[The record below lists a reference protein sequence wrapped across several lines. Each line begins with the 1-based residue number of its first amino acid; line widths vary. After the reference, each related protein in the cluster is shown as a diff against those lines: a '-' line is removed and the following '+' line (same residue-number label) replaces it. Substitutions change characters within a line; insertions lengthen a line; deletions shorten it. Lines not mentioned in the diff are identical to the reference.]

1 MRLHLLKY
9 ALPLAALS
17 VSAFAAPAQWTEV
30 RSDHFAVLT
39 DAGEKQGRQIVDQF
53 ERMRWMFH
61 TLFPKMNVDPAE
73 PISIIAVRNYK
84 SFQTLEPA
92 EYLAKGQLR
101 LGGLFLKTQNR
112 NYVLLTL
119 DAAEDHPYATVYH
132 EYTHLQFSGDR
143 EWMPLWLDE
152 GLAEFVQNTD
162 IHDKNVILGQPS
174 ISDILYLRQ
183 NQLMPVETLFK
194 VDHNSP
200 YYHEEQ
206 KGSVFYAQSWALTHY
221 LEVNDHDK
229 HLHQMN
235 DYLGLVENHMDPVEA
250 ARKAFGDLKQ
260 LQGALAGYIHN
271 GNYKEF
277 VMNSAAA
284 PLDEASYRARQ
295 VTQAEADAERAD
307 FLACVGRKQDAL
319 SLIESLL
326 QADPKNAQAY
336 ETRGFIAFRDGD
348 QEEARKWF
356 GEAVKLDSQS
366 YLANYYF
373 AAMSIGSAVADQDA
387 SIESSLRAAI
397 RLKPSFAPSY
407 DELGLFFARG
417 HRNLE
422 EAYTLE
428 LHAIQLD
435 RGNVGYRINA
445 STILMT
451 QGKYSDAIRALTMAA
466 NLAKTPAEEAMLRAN
481 MDAAKQMQEN
491 SAHTTLIT
499 NVTSIDSGS
508 SANADAPISIPIES
522 KPKHPSEAPSGTKHE
537 VLGTIRHVACSGNTV
552 MDFQVVTLKKTIA
565 LYSNN
570 YYELDLSA
578 LGFEPK
584 GAMNVCKDIEG
595 FKARVRY
602 ADSSD
607 KSVDGQVVS
616 IELRK

>member
-1 MRLHLLKY
+1 MRQYLLKFCI
-9 ALPLAALS
+9 LLTALS
-17 VSAFAAPAQWTEV
+17 GSAFAAPTQWTEV
-30 RSDHFAVLT
+30 RSEHFGVLT
-39 DAGEKQGRQIVDQF
+39 DANEKQGRQIVDQF
-53 ERMRWMFH
+53 ERMRWVFH
-61 TLFPKMNVDPAE
+61 TLFPKLNVDPPE
-73 PISIIAVRNYK
+73 PISILALKNYK

-92 EYLAKGQLR
+92 EYLAKGQMR

-119 DAAEDHPYATVYH
+119 DAEQEHPYATVYH
-132 EYTHLQFSGDR
+132 EYTHLQFAGDS

-152 GLAEFVQNTD
+152 GLAEFFQNTD
-162 IHDKNVILGQPS
+162 IHDKNVVLGQPS
-174 ISDILYLRQ
+174 VSDILYLRQ
-183 NQLMPVETLFK
+183 NQLLPLETLFK

-206 KGSVFYAQSWALTHY
+206 KGSVFYAESWALTHF

-235 DYLGLVENHMDPVEA
+235 DYLALVQNHEDPVEA

-260 LQGALAGYIHN
+260 LKGTLDGYIHN

-284 PLDEASYRARQ
+284 PLDQASYRARQ

-319 SLIESLL
+319 NLLDSVL
-326 QADPKNAQAY
+326 QADPKNSQAY
-336 ETRGFIAFRDGD
+336 ETKGDIAFRDGD
-348 QEEARKWF
+348 QQSARKWF

-366 YLANYYF
+366 YLANYYY
-373 AAMSIGSAVADQDA
+373 AAMSIGRGVSDEDA
-387 SIESSLRAAI
+387 SIESSLRTAM
-397 RLKPSFAPSY
+397 RLNPSFAPSY
-407 DELGLFFARG
+407 DELALFFARER
-417 HRNLE
+417 RNLE
-422 EAYTLE
+422 EAHTLE

-435 RGNVGYRINA
+435 QGNVGYRINA

-451 QGKYSDAIRALTMAA
+451 QGKYADAIRALTMAS
-466 NLAKTPAEEAMLRAN
+466 NLAKTPAEQAMLRAN

-491 SAHTTLIT
+491 SAHTTLVT
-499 NVTSIDSGS
+499 NVTTIENGS
-508 SANADAPISIPIES
+508 SAAVDALPAIPVET
-522 KPKHPSEAPSGTKHE
+522 KPKHPTEALSGTKHE
-537 VLGTIRHVACSGNTV
+537 ALGTIRHVECSGNSV

-570 YYELDLSA
+570 YYQLDLTA

-584 GAMNVCKDIEG
+584 REMNVCKDIEG

>member
-1 MRLHLLKY
+1 MRQHLLKLSFLL
-9 ALPLAALS
+9 ATLSTSALAAP
-17 VSAFAAPAQWTEV
+17 VQWTEV
-30 RSDHFAVLT
+30 KSDHFAVLT

-73 PISIIAVRNYK
+73 PISIIALRNYK

-92 EYLAKGQLR
+92 EYLAKGQMR

-119 DAAEDHPYATVYH
+119 DAEQEHPYATVYH
-132 EYTHLQFSGDR
+132 EYTHLQFSEDR

-174 ISDILYLRQ
+174 VNDILYLRQ

-206 KGSVFYAQSWALTHY
+206 KGSVFYAESWALTHY

-235 DYLGLVENHMDPVEA
+235 DYLALVQNHEDPVEA

-260 LQGALAGYIHN
+260 LQSVLAGYIRN

-284 PLDEASYRARQ
+284 PLDESTDRARQ
-295 VTQAEADAERAD
+295 VTQAEADAERGD

-319 SLIESLL
+319 NLL
-326 QADPKNAQAY
+326 DSVLLADPKNAQAY

-348 QEEARKWF
+348 QQAARKWF

-373 AAMSIGSAVADQDA
+373 AAMSIGSAVSDQDT
-387 SIESSLRAAI
+387 SIESSLRTAI

-451 QGKYSDAIRALTMAA
+451 QGKYDDAIKVLTMAA
-466 NLAKTPAEEAMLRAN
+466 NLAKTPTEQAMLRAN
-481 MDAAKQMQEN
+481 ADAAKQMRDN
-491 SAHTTLIT
+491 SAHTTLVT
-499 NVTSIDSGS
+499 NMTTIDDVSSVTSG
-508 SANADAPISIPIES
+508 APLPIPIEA
-522 KPKHPSEAPSGTKHE
+522 KPKHPEEAPTGTKHE
-537 VLGTIRHVACSGNTV
+537 VLGTIRHVECSGNTV

-565 LYSNN
+565 LYSHN
-570 YYELDLSA
+570 YYDLDLSA

-584 GAMNVCKDIEG
+584 SEMNPCKDIEG